1 MNLTE
6 FLKDGGFSPEV
17 GELARAVVE
26 GGPGARNDAGIPRR
40 RFFPG
45 IRAAAR
51 APGITCF
58 PCRRACRGGE
68 KTSGAAHLCESA
80 RPLAA
85 RRRTGSRRGAAAA
98 AGRASRGRG
107 GRTLLAVAGAGGTA
121 PHPEVA
127 GGARAAGVLLA
138 RAWRAGSPGPSRST
152 RPRTTVLPGRIC
164 SRSTGSVF
172 RSSAGFSG
180 SAASNIWCIPCRI
193 GFRPS
198 TAAGPTAACLR
209 SAATTGGSTAADSGW
224 RKGGNGPFWNGTAP
238 C

>member
-26 GGPGARNDAGIPRR
+26 GGPGARSDAGIPRR

-51 APGITCF
+51 VPGITCL

-107 GRTLLAVAGAGGTA
+107 GRTLLAAAGAGGTA

-138 RAWRAGSPGPSRST
+138 RRGGLDRRDRHDLQGRARRLCRDESAADPLAPFFDRAPAFPGRPLRISGAYRAGLGSGH
-152 RPRTTVLPGRIC
+152 LPQ
-164 SRSTGSVF
+164 
-172 RSSAGFSG
+172 
-180 SAASNIWCIPCRI
+180 P
-193 GFRPS
+193 
-198 TAAGPTAACLR
+198 GPTAACLR

-224 RKGGNGPFWNGTAP
+224 RKEGNEPFWNGTAP